1 MTVAKMTLLTGA
13 SPGTDQDDPNR
24 QAISNQ
30 LSMPT
35 VRVPILGGPDEST
48 ESVSYFDSRDNAIPI
63 SRIGLQTPPANVE
76 ISYNPDQD
84 MPSLGSWDL
93 DEAYPVVLSLNGI
106 GLANRE
112 HASPRFCARPLE
124 EVSVMSR
131 PFFSYRQAL
140 RSVCPSPA
148 AWLHLT
154 YLKMAKLH
162 CTLQL
167 KAAGCPLCSSFY
179 DYNPTC
185 SPKTQWAAPACIS
198 LYAIHNKASSKN

>member
-1 MTVAKMTLLTGA
+1 MSSCALNDSDPYTGDAGYSDQMDSRCRTNVALVEDAATRKKLQNRIAQKAYRKRLKSRMEELESFRDTMTVAKMTLLTGA

-124 EVSVMSR
+124 E
-131 PFFSYRQAL
+131 PGY
-140 RSVCPSPA
+140 
-148 AWLHLT
+148 
-154 YLKMAKLH
+154 
-162 CTLQL
+162 
-167 KAAGCPLCSSFY
+167 
-179 DYNPTC
+179 
-185 SPKTQWAAPACIS
+185 I
-198 LYAIHNKASSKN
+198 